1 MHWALPNAS
10 RRGRAGRLGVAT
22 TALLLVLAA
31 IPGTAAVSAAPAAPP
46 APVGLPLADTAPCG
60 LTPLDVEIIIDTSG
74 SMNTDPNGSGASRLA
89 WAKQA
94 ATQLVNNLQTN
105 GGVGTGPATSTGGRH
120 RVGVTQFSGN
130 AGVVVSALASQN
142 AAGTNTAINGLAAG
156 GVTPLK
162 AGMAVGAGDMTA
174 NDRTTD
180 FGLSVVQII
189 VLLSDGSP
197 NPNEDPPYNT
207 PPWADTNATQRPT
220 LANATAFLGSADQV
234 FSIAIGAGGSGTG
247 AVDLP
252 LMAGL
257 AKPSDPN
264 HAAHVVN
271 AADLPNLFNGIFQAI
286 GCPSISV
293 AKTNNAPPA
302 GVAQGGSVNYTLTL
316 TVLNGFIDATIVDQ
330 LPTGIG
336 NATAISD
343 GGTYDA
349 GTNRITWVVTSVTNG
364 KQLTYTAAVGANAE
378 LGAHTNTATITA
390 GECGNTC
397 SAQSTVTVIAAAA
410 PTLALTKSVSS
421 TSDATGATAKPGD
434 TLSYKIHLANTGN
447 ANATGVAVS
456 DNLGTIVPTFGA
468 YQNDCSNSCTGTTT
482 LSWTG
487 LTVNAGSTLDLTFT
501 IKLNNSFPSGTTP
514 LHNTAISAQSTNCL
528 AAAPAAAC
536 TTNTTVTAVP
546 ALSITKD
553 ATTANYN
560 AVGQTI
566 NYNIVATNTG
576 NVALAAVTV
585 TDANAVLGTCT
596 PANGSPLA
604 PGATMTCPATHTVTQ
619 ADIDAGHYLNTACVD
634 DGAAG
639 AAQAC
644 DDADVPAVNTPHLSI
659 EKTATEANY
668 DSVGDVLN
676 YTIVATNDGNSTL
689 AAVTV
694 TDPNAS
700 GLSCTPANG
709 SPLAPGASMNCT
721 ASHTITQADI
731 DAGHYLNTACVDD
744 GAAGAA
750 QACDDVTVT
759 RGGGGGGGDTSPPTP
774 PPTDSLEPGPSS
786 SSNGFALLMLVLEPC
801 VARSDRLR
809 VNAPEAALDSSAE
822 RPI

>member
-1 MHWALPNAS
+1 M
-10 RRGRAGRLGVAT
+10 
-22 TALLLVLAA
+22 
-31 IPGTAAVSAAPAAPP
+31 
-46 APVGLPLADTAPCG
+46 
-60 LTPLDVEIIIDTSG
+60 
-74 SMNTDPNGSGASRLA
+74 
-89 WAKQA
+89 
-94 ATQLVNNLQTN
+94 
-105 GGVGTGPATSTGGRH
+105 
-120 RVGVTQFSGN
+120 
-130 AGVVVSALASQN
+130 VSALASQN
-142 AAGTNTAINGLAAG
+142 AAGTNTAINGLAAN

-162 AGMAVGAGDMTA
+162 SGMAVGAGDMTA
-174 NDRTTD
+174 HDRTTD
-180 FGLSVVQII
+180 FGLAVIQII

-234 FSIAIGAGGSGTG
+234 FSIAIGAGGSGSG

-271 AADLPNLFNGIFQAI
+271 AADLPNLFTGIFQAI

-293 AKTNNAPPA
+293 AKANNAPPA

-316 TVLNGFIDATIVDQ
+316 TVVNGFIDATIVDQ
-330 LPTGIG
+330 LPAGIG

-343 GGTYDA
+343 GGTYAA
-349 GTNRITWVVTSVTNG
+349 GTNRITWVLTSVTNG
-364 KQLTYTAAVGANAE
+364 KQLTYTAAVAANAA

-397 SAQSTVTVIAAAA
+397 DAQSTVTVIAAAA
-410 PTLALTKSVSS
+410 PALALTKSVSS
-421 TSDATGATAKPGD
+421 TSDATGTTAKPGD

-447 ANATGVAVS
+447 ADATGVAVT
-456 DNLGTIVPTFGA
+456 DNIGSIVPTFGT

-487 LTVNAGSTLDLTFT
+487 LTVNAGGTLDLTFT
-501 IKLNNSFPSGTTP
+501 IKLNDSFPSGTTH

-536 TTNTTVTAVP
+536 STDTTVTAAP

-566 NYNIVATNTG
+566 SYNIVATNSG
-576 NVALAAVTV
+576 NVSLAAVTV

-596 PANGSPLA
+596 PANGSSLA
-604 PGATMTCPATHTVTQ
+604 PGATLTCPATHVVTQ
-619 ADIDAGHYLNTACVD
+619 PDIDAGHYLNTACVD

-639 AAQAC
+639 AAQVC
-644 DDADVPAVNTPHLSI
+644 DDADTPAANTPHLSI
-659 EKTATEANY
+659 EKAVTEANY
-668 DSVGDVLN
+668 DSIGDVLN
-676 YTIVATNDGNSTL
+676 YTIVATNDGNSSL
-689 AAVTV
+689 ASVTV

-700 GLSCTPANG
+700 GLTCTPANG
-709 SPLAPGASMNCT
+709 SPLAPGSSMDCT

-744 GAAGAA
+744 GHGGAA
-750 QACDDVTVT
+750 EICDDVNVT
-759 RGGGGGGGDTSPPTP
+759 GVGGGAGGETSPPTP
-774 PPTDSLEPGPSS
+774 PPTDSLEPVPSS
-786 SSNGFALLMLVLEPC
+786 SNGGFALLMLVLIGL
-801 VARSDRLR
+801 ASLGATGLR
-809 VNAPEAALDSSAE
+809 VNA
-822 RPI
+822 RKRR